1 MTSES
6 KSKTESKS
14 NKERMTYSARE
25 RARAVLSVWTER
37 RRPAEVCKELS
48 ISAMVLSHWQKRA
61 LAGMLE
67 SLEPRTR
74 PEQEWGPA
82 LGTKLEKML
91 SRKALE
97 NPAPVSRLE
106 KRLAKLQEPK
116 ALSAAEPVQK

>member
-1 MTSES
+1 MTIEN
-6 KSKTESKS
+6 KSKTESKP
-14 NKERMTYSARE
+14 NKERMNYSARE

-48 ISAMVLSHWQKRA
+48 ISTMVLSHWQNRA

-82 LGTKLEKML
+82 LGVRLEKML
-91 SRKALE
+91 LRKSQE
-97 NPAPVSRLE
+97 NQGSMSRLE

-116 ALSAAEPVQK
+116 ATSGLVPSPK